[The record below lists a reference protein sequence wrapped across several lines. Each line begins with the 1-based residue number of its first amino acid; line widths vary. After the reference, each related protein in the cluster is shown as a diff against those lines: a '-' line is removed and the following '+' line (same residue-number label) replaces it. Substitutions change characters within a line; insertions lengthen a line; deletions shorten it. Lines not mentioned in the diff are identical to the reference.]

1 MLAKDLKTP
10 TEMGSTTH
18 TAIADIH
25 RVAERH
31 LEVHVR
37 ECVRIDGTGI
47 AQVMQE
53 RQRLCGD
60 ERVVVMLTLPP
71 ELDLDLG
78 IMNVDHYK
86 VNDAMD
92 GIIAMAVL
100 AEGTMSETMARLYIA
115 FFPPV
120 FPLQVF
126 TTREEAERWLSERLL
141 SGAAR

>member
-1 MLAKDLKTP
+1 
-10 TEMGSTTH
+10 MGSIAH

-25 RVAERH
+25 RVGERH

-37 ECVRIDGTGI
+37 EGVRIDGAGI
-47 AQVMQE
+47 ATVMHE

-60 ERVVVMLTLPP
+60 QRVAVLLALPP

-86 VNDAMD
+86 VNQAMD

-126 TTREEAERWLSERLL
+126 TTRDEAERWLSERLL
-141 SGAAR
+141 SEPAP